1 MKRRMV
7 RSVVSVAALIAASL
21 PVASHAGNNPAL
33 DRCVQIFVDNAVPAG
48 RTADIRREDIS
59 ASIKWITGTRAKVTL
74 IAQEPTSHK
83 VISRA
88 SCVTH
93 RNGSLVS
100 MYLYD
105 AKPGLAGYG
114 RPKLLAR
121 HLDAT
126 QDVRT
131 AFSDDTKP
139 F

>member
-1 MKRRMV
+1 MV
-7 RSVVSVAALIAASL
+7 RSVVSLAMLIAASI
-21 PVASHAGNNPAL
+21 PVASYAGDNPAL
-33 DRCVQIFVDNAVPAG
+33 DRCVQIFVENAVPAG

-59 ASIKWITGTRAKVTL
+59 ASMRWITGTRAKVTL
-74 IAQEPTSHK
+74 IAQDPSSDK

-93 RNGSLVS
+93 RNGSIVA
-100 MYLYD
+100 MYMYD
-105 AKPGLAGYG
+105 AKPGFAGYG

-121 HLDAT
+121 HVDAT
-126 QDVRT
+126 QGLRT

>member
-1 MKRRMV
+1 MKHRMV

-21 PVASHAGNNPAL
+21 PMASHASDNPAL
-33 DRCVQIFVDNAVPAG
+33 DRCVQIFVENAVPPG
-48 RTADIRREDIS
+48 RTADIRREDIA

-74 IAQEPTSHK
+74 IAQEAKSDK

-93 RNGSLVS
+93 RSGSIVA

-105 AKPGLAGYG
+105 AKPGLAGFG

-121 HLDAT
+121 NVDAK
-126 QDVRT
+126 QEVRT